1 MSKCK
6 VSCFERTLHAV
17 KPTPE
22 YIIRELYRIIAE
34 EDIIA
39 VLNFGIKMNC
49 FTERQAMT
57 LHDGIRYWDDVKG
70 DYCENDTEK
79 YNTLLTKMGV
89 DFDALKAWQIKYN
102 KRNQQI
108 ANSRLIVLQDGT
120 SMGDYIYLFRT
131 DAPVSQLKKLLDE
144 CNRIYMNGG
153 CEEDIPYW
161 GEVIESEGYLF
172 DPIDETCV
180 CGSHVGNFDDI
191 EERYV
196 IENQPYL
203 NAI

>member
-17 KPTPE
+17 KPTSE
-22 YIIRELYRIIAE
+22 YIWELYRIITE
-34 EDIIA
+34 EDIMS
-39 VLNFGIKMNC
+39 VLDFGIKMNC

-57 LHDGIRYWDDVKG
+57 LLDGIRYWDDVKG
-70 DYCENDTEK
+70 DSCENDTEK

-89 DFDALKAWQIKYN
+89 NFDALKAWQFKYN

-120 SMGDYIYLFRT
+120 SMGDYIYVFRT
-131 DAPVSQLKKLLDE
+131 DAPASRLKKLLDE
-144 CNRIYMNGG
+144 CNKIYINGG

-161 GEVIESEGYLF
+161 SEVIESEGYLF
-172 DPIDETCV
+172 DYIDETCV
-180 CGSHVGNFDDI
+180 SSSYAGNFDDI
-191 EERYV
+191 KERYV
-196 IENQPYL
+196 IDNQPYL
-203 NAI
+203 KAT